1 MENWGNK
8 THTQAHTPEHNRE
21 ISEPQSKE
29 AILKVPKEKAQITCK
44 GNTIRLRSG
53 LSATEDP
60 SVEQR
65 LKALRGN
72 RWISVITCK
81 VSTRAAGKSAGRDRR
96 AQGETVRSQQV
107 RDQVT
112 PPGGMRQ
119 DTQSMLLTFLN

>member
-72 RWISVITCK
+72 RWISV
-81 VSTRAAGKSAGRDRR
+81 SRARYLPGQLASQLEGTEGHRERR
-96 AQGETVRSQQV
+96 
-107 RDQVT
+107 
-112 PPGGMRQ
+112 
-119 DTQSMLLTFLN
+119 